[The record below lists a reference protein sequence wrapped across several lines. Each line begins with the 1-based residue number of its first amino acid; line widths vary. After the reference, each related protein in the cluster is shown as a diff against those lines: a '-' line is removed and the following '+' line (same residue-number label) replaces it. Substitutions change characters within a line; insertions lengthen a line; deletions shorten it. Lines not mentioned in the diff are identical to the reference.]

1 MNHERVVLFVDFANI
16 DRAARDVQ
24 VEMDYAHLLDYMAE
38 GRFLVEAHVYIPID
52 PRNEHSLDRL
62 VESLWRSGY
71 VVRQKIGATAG
82 TSYKCNFDVE
92 ITMDVLSTAYQVKPD
107 IIVLA
112 TGDGDFSPLVQ
123 EVRRL
128 GIRLEVASFEASAS
142 RELKLKSSGFI
153 SLDVYVREALESEL
167 GPQGTTG
174 NAGPEPPLEGQM
186 ELHPAHDGEEPNNYG
201 TDSAAPLRG
210 DSVNLPNANDY

>member
-1 MNHERVVLFVDFANI
+1 MNRERVVFFVDFANI
-16 DRAARDVQ
+16 DRAARDAQ
-24 VEMDYAHLLDYMAE
+24 VEIDYAHLLDYMAE
-38 GRFLVEAHVYIPID
+38 GRFLVDAHVYLPID

-62 VESLWRSGY
+62 AENLWRSGY
-71 VVRQKIGATAG
+71 VVRQKVGTIAG
-82 TSYKCNFDVE
+82 NSYKCNVDVE

-142 RELKLKSSGFI
+142 RELRLKSSGFI
-153 SLDVYVREALESEL
+153 SLDVYAREVLGAEVAEL
-167 GPQGTTG
+167 QGQVEHVE
-174 NAGPEPPLEGQM
+174 PEPRDEDQPRDRGM
-186 ELHPAHDGEEPNNYG
+186 A
-201 TDSAAPLRG
+201 SAPQEG
-210 DSVNLPNANDY
+210 DSINIPNANDY